1 MNKIHIKLI
10 AMALALTLSVSVLI
24 MSSYAWMVLSS
35 SPAATGIQVIIG
47 GGNTILIAPNMKHEY
62 NGKTYNLPGH
72 FSDKMNFSGYGM
84 EKSYGY
90 LSEVAGLTP
99 VSTSNGREWFVSGNK
114 VDTFYKNA
122 NLPKYVEDENGGQI
136 PNKKVGEGNY
146 IYLDFWVVSPSGN
159 YDLRISTGDG
169 TSDGGSFVIDLP
181 EPKIETEGEITT
193 GTLYQETGKSAA
205 ASVRIGFL
213 ANPILLEEEMQ
224 AYVNSVYND
233 DRFKSLRGF
242 YREPDSGSFE
252 IDSEKFTIYEP
263 NGDFHPL
270 DEKLNGSYVQTK
282 PLMLENGVIKENP
295 DIWNHLTVQLKSDWA
310 VDKNENKIVEQIFN
324 TNVIGNKNL
333 KNAEEK
339 NLSDYFYRGILGGQF
354 STYVMKGKFM
364 TSAETLESAAIAGNG
379 NVSSDQVSAWKES
392 VATSGAT
399 EDVIIIELE
408 QNVPQRIRMFI
419 WLEGQDIDCPA
430 SANSARFA
438 VNIELAGGTKE

>member
-47 GGNTILIAPNMKHEY
+47 GGNTILIAPNVVTDEGY
-62 NGKTYNLPGH
+62 NIPGN
-72 FSDKMNFSGYGM
+72 FSDKMNFGGYGM
-84 EKSYGY
+84 DKSYGY
-90 LSEVAGLTP
+90 LSSLAGLAP

-114 VDTFYKNA
+114 VDMFYENA
-122 NLPKYVEDENGGQI
+122 NLPKYVKDENGGQI

-270 DEKLNGSYVQTK
+270 DEKLDGSYVQTK
-282 PLMLENGVIKENP
+282 PLMLENGAIKENP
-295 DIWNHLTVQLKSDWA
+295 DIWNHLTVQLKSDWVLA
-310 VDKNENKIVEQIFN
+310 GEQKLIEQVFN
-324 TNVIGNKNL
+324 TNVIGNKEL
-333 KNAEEK
+333 READEK
-339 NLSDYFYRGILGGQF
+339 TLSDYFYRGILGGQF
-354 STYVMKGKFM
+354 STYVMKGEFISYSNDEGQNPLKNYVD
-364 TSAETLESAAIAGNG
+364 TDGK
-379 NVSSDQVSAWKES
+379 VSAS
-392 VATSGAT
+392 QINGLRQSGAT
-399 EDVIIIELE
+399 EDVVIIELE

>member
-1 MNKIHIKLI
+1 
-10 AMALALTLSVSVLI
+10 MALALTLSVSVLI

-35 SPAATGIQVIIG
+35 NPAATGIQVIIG
-47 GGNTILIAPNMKHEY
+47 GGNTILIAPNVVTDEGY
-62 NGKTYNLPGH
+62 NIPGN

-84 EKSYGY
+84 DKSYGY
-90 LSEVAGLTP
+90 LSKVAGLTP

-114 VDTFYKNA
+114 VDMFYENA
-122 NLPKYVEDENGGQI
+122 NLPKYVEDENGNEILNQ
-136 PNKKVGEGNY
+136 KVGEGNY

-159 YDLRISTGDG
+159 YDLRISTGEG
-169 TSDGGSFVIDLP
+169 TSEGGSFVIDLP
-181 EPKIETEGEITT
+181 EPKIETAEDGTVT
-193 GTLYQETGKSAA
+193 GTLYQEDGKSAA

-213 ANPILLEEEMQ
+213 ANPIMLEEEMQ

-242 YREPDSGSFE
+242 YREPNSGSFA

-270 DEKLNGSYVQTK
+270 DEELDGSYVQTK
-282 PLMLENGVIKENP
+282 PLMLSGNEVVENT
-295 DIWNHLTVQLKSDWA
+295 DIWDYLTVQLKSDWA
-310 VDKNENKIVEQIFN
+310 LAGEQKLIEQVFN
-324 TNVIGNKNL
+324 TNVIGNKDL
-333 KNAEEK
+333 KEADEK
-339 NLSDYFYRGILGGQF
+339 TLSDYFYRGILGGQL
-354 STYVMKGKFM
+354 STYVEKGYFITK
-364 TSAETLESAAIAGNG
+364 TETLESAVNAANG
-379 NVSSDQVSAWKES
+379 NVSAIQIERLLQ
-392 VATSGAT
+392 SGAT
-399 EDVIIIELE
+399 EDVVIIELE

>member
-35 SPAATGIQVIIG
+35 NPAATGIQVIIG
-47 GGNTILIAPNMKHEY
+47 GGNTILIAPNVVTDEGY
-62 NGKTYNLPGH
+62 NIPGN

-84 EKSYGY
+84 DKSYGY
-90 LSEVAGLTP
+90 LSSLAGLTP

-114 VDTFYKNA
+114 VDIFYENA
-122 NLPKYVEDENGGQI
+122 NLPKYVEDENGNQVL
-136 PNKKVGEGNY
+136 NQKVGEGNY
-146 IYLDFWVVSPSGN
+146 IYLDFWVVSPSGD

-169 TSDGGSFVIDLP
+169 TSDGGSFVVDLP
-181 EPKIETEGEITT
+181 EPKIETAEDGTVA
-193 GTLYQETGKSAA
+193 GTLFQEEGKSAA

-213 ANPILLEEEMQ
+213 ANPIMLEEEMQ

-242 YREPDSGSFE
+242 YREPNSGSFE
-252 IDSEKFTIYEP
+252 IDSERFTIYEP
-263 NGDFHPL
+263 NGDYHPL
-270 DEKLNGSYVQTK
+270 DAELDGSYVQTK
-282 PLMLENGVIKENP
+282 PLMLSGGEISENP
-295 DIWNHLTVQLKSDWA
+295 DIWDHLTVQLKSDWA
-310 VDKNENKIVEQIFN
+310 VDKNNNGNKIVEQIFN
-324 TNVIGNKNL
+324 TNVIGNENL
-333 KNAEEK
+333 KEAEEE

-354 STYVMKGKFM
+354 STYVEKGQFI
-364 TSAETLESAAIAGNG
+364 TSTATLSAAVANTANG
-379 NVSSDQVSAWKES
+379 TAYISGLGK
-392 VATSGAT
+392 SGAT
-399 EDVIIIELE
+399 EDVVIIELE

>member
-1 MNKIHIKLI
+1 
-10 AMALALTLSVSVLI
+10 MALALTLSVSVLI

-35 SPAATGIQVIIG
+35 NPAATGIQVIIG
-47 GGNTILIAPNMKHEY
+47 GGNTILIAPNMECEY
-62 NGKTYNLPGH
+62 NGKTYNLPGN

-84 EKSYGY
+84 EESYGY

-114 VDTFYKNA
+114 VDMFYENA

-146 IYLDFWVVSPSGN
+146 IYLDFWVVSPSGD
-159 YDLRISTGDG
+159 YDLRISTGKE

-193 GTLYQETGKSAA
+193 GTLHQEDGKSAA

-213 ANPILLEEEMQ
+213 ANPIMLEEEMQ

-270 DEKLNGSYVQTK
+270 DEKLDGSYVQTK
-282 PLMLENGVIKENP
+282 PLMLENGAIRENP
-295 DIWNHLTVQLKSDWA
+295 DIWDHLTVQLKSDWEESGLIGQKFNAA
-310 VDKNENKIVEQIFN
+310 VIQYGKDWTDK
-324 TNVIGNKNL
+324 TP
-333 KNAEEK
+333 AE
-339 NLSDYFYRGILGGQF
+339 LSALFYGRYLGGQF
-354 STYVMKGKFM
+354 STYVEKGQFI
-364 TSAETLESAAIAGNG
+364 TSTATLSAAVANTANG
-379 NVSSDQVSAWKES
+379 AAVISGLGQ
-392 VATSGAT
+392 SGAT
-399 EDVIIIELE
+399 EDVVIIELE

>member
-1 MNKIHIKLI
+1 
-10 AMALALTLSVSVLI
+10 MALALTLSVSVLI

-35 SPAATGIQVIIG
+35 NPAATGIQVIIG
-47 GGNTILIAPNMKHEY
+47 GGNTILIAPNMECEY

-84 EKSYGY
+84 EESYGY

-114 VDTFYKNA
+114 VDMFYENA
-122 NLPKYVEDENGGQI
+122 NLPRFVGEGENKTLN
-136 PNKKVGEGNY
+136 PKVGEGNY

-159 YDLRISTGDG
+159 YDLRISTGKG

-181 EPKIETEGEITT
+181 EPKIEKAEDGTVT
-193 GTLYQETGKSAA
+193 GTLHQEDGKSAA

-213 ANPILLEEEMQ
+213 ANPIMLEEEMQ

-270 DEKLNGSYVQTK
+270 DEKLDGSYVQTK
-282 PLMLENGVIKENP
+282 PLMLENGAIKENP
-295 DIWNHLTVQLKSDWA
+295 DIWDNLTVQLKSDWEESGLIGQKFNAA
-310 VDKNENKIVEQIFN
+310 VIQYGKDWTDK
-324 TNVIGNKNL
+324 TP
-333 KNAEEK
+333 AE
-339 NLSDYFYRGILGGQF
+339 LSALFYGRYLGGQF
-354 STYVMKGKFM
+354 STYVKKSYFI
-364 TSAETLESAAIAGNG
+364 TKTETLEAAVNAANG
-379 NVSSDQVSAWKES
+379 AANISGLEQ
-392 VATSGAT
+392 SGAT
-399 EDVIIIELE
+399 EDVVIIELE

>member
-47 GGNTILIAPNMKHEY
+47 GGNTILIAPNVKENGY
-62 NGKTYNLPGH
+62 NIPGH

-84 EKSYGY
+84 EESYGY
-90 LSEVAGLTP
+90 LSGLAGLTP

-114 VDTFYKNA
+114 VDMFYENA

-159 YDLRISTGDG
+159 YDLRISTGKE

-181 EPKIETEGEITT
+181 EPKIETEGEVTT

-213 ANPILLEEEMQ
+213 ANPIMLEEEMQ

-270 DEKLNGSYVQTK
+270 DEKLDGSYVQTK
-282 PLMLENGVIKENP
+282 PLMLENGAIKENP
-295 DIWNHLTVQLKSDWA
+295 DIWDHLTVQLKSDWEKSGLIGQKFNAA
-310 VDKNENKIVEQIFN
+310 VIQYGKDWTDK
-324 TNVIGNKNL
+324 TP
-333 KNAEEK
+333 AE
-339 NLSDYFYRGILGGQF
+339 LSALFYGRYLGGQL
-354 STYVMKGKFM
+354 SPYVVKGQF
-364 TSAETLESAAIAGNG
+364 
-379 NVSSDQVSAWKES
+379 VSYSYDEVQNPLKNYIDEDGTVSA
-392 VATSGAT
+392 VQVGGLRTSGAT
-399 EDVIIIELE
+399 EDVVIIELE

-438 VNIELAGGTKE
+438 VNIELAGGTKEKIYE